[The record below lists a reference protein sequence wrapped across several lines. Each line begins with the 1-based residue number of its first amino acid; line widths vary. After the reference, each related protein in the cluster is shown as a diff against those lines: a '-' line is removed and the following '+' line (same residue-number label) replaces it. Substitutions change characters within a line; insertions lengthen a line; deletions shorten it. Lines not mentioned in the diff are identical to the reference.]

1 MPFLGQWLKRVR
13 HAETEKNKRKKTKAI
28 RPWLESCS
36 KRAIRLSWE
45 KNNWEL
51 QLEEAQSVWKIVRN
65 TVRVWESENKK
76 KRYFFLLQL
85 HVRKINGLSS
95 HEIFEWCNY
104 GKLEYSEEDFAT
116 DFMMRIIFTFW
127 DLFAI
132 YLIYCRLKFSINL
145 IIVISIS

>member
-1 MPFLGQWLKRVR
+1 MELKNLDGESVGCKHRVGPAHLLAKAHLWACLLKPTKSALWFNAKLSMHEKAWLLLMRSDAKPFLGQWLKRVR

-76 KRYFFLLQL
+76 KRYFFY
-85 HVRKINGLSS
+85 SS
-95 HEIFEWCNY
+95 Y
-104 GKLEYSEEDFAT
+104 
-116 DFMMRIIFTFW
+116 M
-127 DLFAI
+127 
-132 YLIYCRLKFSINL
+132 
-145 IIVISIS
+145 